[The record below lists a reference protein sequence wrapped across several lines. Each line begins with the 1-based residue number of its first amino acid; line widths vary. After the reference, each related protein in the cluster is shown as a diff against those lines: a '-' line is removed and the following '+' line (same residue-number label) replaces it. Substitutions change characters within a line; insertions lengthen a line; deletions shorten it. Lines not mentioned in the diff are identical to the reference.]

1 VKFEPQRAQRTQ
13 REVATNSVLSVYS
26 VAKEMIIMKMR
37 CFSSEIRATESTE
50 NTEGSCYGL
59 CALCVLC
66 GKRDDYYEKGGVS
79 REIRA
84 TEGTVQLTVIF
95 KMLDDNESV

>member
-37 CFSSEIRATESTE
+37 CFSSEIRAIKS
-50 NTEGSCYGL
+50 
-59 CALCVLC
+59 
-66 GKRDDYYEKGGVS
+66 
-79 REIRA
+79 